1 MSGLVDW
8 ELAGRVAA
16 LVAGEDPATGSH
28 RSDEQLR
35 AAVSDSAGAVT
46 EYTGLEPR
54 EPAARGR
61 VGDAAGLGGDRARI
75 DAGIARPWSSPSWRA
90 RIGSG
95 GRGGSVASAAI
106 GRITGVQV
114 GALVGL
120 GSRRV
125 LGQYEFPLLAPAARE
140 PRLLFVAAN
149 IGEAQGKFDAD
160 PESVLRW
167 IALHEVTHAVHF
179 GATPWLADHLGG
191 LAGALLRESSLEL
204 RPGEILAAA
213 RSAVGTDPREMLRQL
228 RASDPLTLLSPPRSR
243 ELLAAVQAAMAAIE
257 GYAEHVMDA
266 AAPLIGEDVAGM
278 RAQMERRRRDR
289 SPLARLLGW
298 LLGMELKMRQY
309 RDGKAFC
316 DAVVAEAGIGGLNRA
331 WEGPDRLP
339 TQAEIKTPAAWI
351 ERTGAASQA
360 AA

>member
-1 MSGLVDW
+1 LSGLVDW
-8 ELAGRVAA
+8 GLAGRVAA
-16 LVAGEDPATGSH
+16 LVAGEDPATGPR

-35 AAVSDSAGAVT
+35 AAVADSAGAVT
-46 EYTGLEPR
+46 AYTGLEPR
-54 EPAARGR
+54 DRLPEGEWVTRRAWAAIALGSMRESLS
-61 VGDAAGLGGDRARI
+61 VVESELAG
-75 DAGIARPWSSPSWRA
+75 

-95 GRGGSVASAAI
+95 GRGASVASAAI
-106 GRITGVQV
+106 GRVTGVQV

-149 IGEAQGKFDAD
+149 IGEAQDKFDAD

-179 GATPWLADHLGG
+179 GATPWLADHLGE
-191 LAGALLRESSLEL
+191 LAGRLLRESSLEL

-213 RSAVGTDPREMLRQL
+213 RSTLGTDPREIVRQL

-243 ELLAAVQAAMAAIE
+243 ELLAAVQAAMASIE
-257 GYAEHVMDA
+257 GFAEHVMDA

-278 RAQMERRRRDR
+278 RVQMERRRRDR
-289 SPLARLLGW
+289 SPLARLLAW

-331 WEGPDRLP
+331 WDAPEQLP
-339 TQAEIKTPAAWI
+339 TQAEIKLPAAWV
-351 ERTGAASQA
+351 ERTRSASQA